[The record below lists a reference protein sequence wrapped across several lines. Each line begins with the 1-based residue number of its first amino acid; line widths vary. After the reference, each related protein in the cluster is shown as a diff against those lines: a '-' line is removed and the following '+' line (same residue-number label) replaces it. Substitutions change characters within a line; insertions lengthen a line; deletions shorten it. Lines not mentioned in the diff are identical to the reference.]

1 VWGEKQTAD
10 EDPGLMATD
19 QYGRTINYLRVSLT
33 DACNLRCVYCM
44 PEHMTFRPGNALLQD
59 DELLALIRL
68 FAELGFEKIRFTGG
82 EPTLRRN
89 LVELIREVSGMPG
102 IRSVGL
108 TTNGILLDYLA
119 RPLRDAGLDRVNVSL
134 DTLDAARFRQ
144 ITRWGNLRDVLAG
157 LEAAERAGLRVKINA
172 VPVRGFHNNGDLADL
187 ARLTLERPWQVRFIE
202 MMPLGGIARFQQDNV
217 ITETEIRQ
225 HIEQTL
231 GPLALENN
239 GQLDGEARV
248 YRLPKA
254 TGTIGFI
261 SSVSRPFCTGCN
273 RMRLMAD
280 GVLRLCLLRDH
291 EVDLRKPL
299 RAGWSRDRLKT
310 LIREAVHQKPWGHGL
325 AEHQIATTR
334 AMSEIGG

>member
-1 VWGEKQTAD
+1 
-10 EDPGLMATD
+10 MATD
-19 QYGRTINYLRVSLT
+19 QHGRTINYLRVSLT

-44 PEHMTFRPGNALLQD
+44 PEQMSFRPGSALLQD
-59 DELLALIRL
+59 DELLTLIRL

-89 LVELIREVSGMPG
+89 LVELIRTTASTPG
-102 IRSVGL
+102 IKSVGL

-134 DTLDAARFRQ
+134 DTLDESRFRQ

-157 LEAAERAGLRVKINA
+157 IEAAERAGLRIKINA
-172 VPVRGFHNNGDLADL
+172 VPVHGFNDNGDAAEL
-187 ARLTLERPWQVRFIE
+187 ARLTLDRPWQVRFIE
-202 MMPLGGIARFQQDNV
+202 MMPLGGIAKFQQDNV
-217 ITETEIRQ
+217 ITETEIRE

-231 GPLALENN
+231 GSLAPENN

-254 TGTIGFI
+254 KGTIGFI
-261 SSVSRPFCTGCN
+261 SSVSNPFCAGCN

-280 GVLRLCLLRDH
+280 GVLRLCLLRDN

-299 RAGWSRDRLKT
+299 RDGWSRDRLKT
-310 LIREAVHQKPWGHGL
+310 FIREAVHQKPWGHGL
-325 AEHQIATTR
+325 PENQVATNR

>member
-1 VWGEKQTAD
+1 
-10 EDPGLMATD
+10 MALD
-19 QYGRTINYLRVSLT
+19 QHGRNINYLRVSLT

-44 PEHMTFRPGNALLQD
+44 PEQMSFRPGSALLQD
-59 DELLALIRL
+59 DELLTLIRL

-89 LVELIREVSGMPG
+89 LVELIRTTASTPG
-102 IRSVGL
+102 IKSVGL

-134 DTLDAARFRQ
+134 DTLDEARFRK

-157 LEAAERAGLRVKINA
+157 IEAAERAGLRIKINA
-172 VPVRGFHNNGDLADL
+172 VPVHGFNDNGDAADL
-187 ARLTLERPWQVRFIE
+187 ARLTFDRPWQVRFIE
-202 MMPLGGIARFQQDNV
+202 MMPLGGIAKFQQDNV
-217 ITETEIRQ
+217 ITESDLRR

-231 GPLALENN
+231 GPLAPENN

-254 TGTIGFI
+254 KGTIGFI
-261 SSVSRPFCTGCN
+261 SSVSNPFCAGCN

-280 GVLRLCLLRDH
+280 GVLRLCLLRDS

-299 RAGWSRDRLKT
+299 RDGWSENRLKT
-310 LIREAVHQKPWGHGL
+310 LLRDAVHQKPWGHGL
-325 AEHQIATTR
+325 AENQVATNR

>member
-1 VWGEKQTAD
+1 
-10 EDPGLMATD
+10 MATD
-19 QYGRTINYLRVSLT
+19 QHGRTINYLRVSLT

-44 PEHMTFRPGNALLQD
+44 PEHMSFRPGNALLQD
-59 DELLALIRL
+59 DELLTLINL

-89 LVELIREVSGMPG
+89 LVKLIRTVAGMPG
-102 IRSVGL
+102 VKSVGL

-134 DTLDAARFRQ
+134 DTLDEARFRQ

-157 LEAAERAGLRVKINA
+157 IEAAERAGLRVKINA
-172 VPVRGFHNNGDLADL
+172 VPVRGFNDNGDAADL
-187 ARLTLERPWQVRFIE
+187 AHLTLDRPWQVRFIE
-202 MMPLGGIARFQQDNV
+202 MMPLGGIAKFQQANV
-217 ITETEIRQ
+217 ITEAELRQ
-225 HIEQTL
+225 RIEQTL
-231 GPLALENN
+231 GPLAPENN

-248 YRLPKA
+248 YRLKNA
-254 TGTIGFI
+254 KGTVGFI
-261 SSVSRPFCTGCN
+261 SSVSNPFCAGCN
-273 RMRLMAD
+273 RLRLMAD
-280 GVLRLCLLRDH
+280 GILRLCLLREN

-310 LIREAVHQKPWGHGL
+310 LLRDAVHQKPWGHGL
-325 AEHQIATTR
+325 AQNQVATNR

>member
-1 VWGEKQTAD
+1 
-10 EDPGLMATD
+10 MATD
-19 QYGRTINYLRVSLT
+19 QHGRTINYLRVSLT

-44 PEHMTFRPGNALLQD
+44 PEQMSFRPGSALLQD
-59 DELLALIRL
+59 DELLTLIRL

-89 LVELIREVSGMPG
+89 LVELIRTTASTPG
-102 IRSVGL
+102 IKSVGL

-134 DTLDAARFRQ
+134 DTLDESRFRQ

-157 LEAAERAGLRVKINA
+157 IEAAERAGLRIKINA
-172 VPVRGFHNNGDLADL
+172 VPVHGFNDNGDAAEL
-187 ARLTLERPWQVRFIE
+187 ARLTLDRPWQVRFIE
-202 MMPLGGIARFQQDNV
+202 MMPLGGIAKFQQDNV
-217 ITETEIRQ
+217 ITETEIRE

-231 GPLALENN
+231 GSLAPEND

-248 YRLPKA
+248 YRLKGA
-254 TGTIGFI
+254 KGTVGFI
-261 SSVSRPFCTGCN
+261 SSVSNPFCAGCN
-273 RMRLMAD
+273 RLRLMAD
-280 GVLRLCLLRDH
+280 GILRLCLLREN

-299 RAGWSRDRLKT
+299 RAGWSKDRLKT
-310 LIREAVHQKPWGHGL
+310 LLRDAVHQKPWGHGL
-325 AEHQIATTR
+325 AENQVATNR